1 MLYCS
6 NICMKFSTFFDKLMQ
21 IHVWCS
27 WVFDLDEKRPSL
39 AILSFGAPHF
49 PSLCTL
55 QHMHARTSVA
65 VWTWY
70 TNMFQELVKL
80 LEHWRAADVA
90 LLFGI
95 FRGRGLRSSFLTG
108 HTQTARK
115 KVSKV
120 HSGPGITEGRGFA
133 VVAGLW
139 SWALFLTEIAT
150 TTMCASRTS

>member
-27 WVFDLDEKRPSL
+27 WVFDLDEKRPSS

-55 QHMHARTSVA
+55 QHMHARTYVA

-70 TNMFQELVKL
+70 TNMFQELAKL

-95 FRGRGLRSSFLTG
+95 FRGRGLRSFWRATHKLHGKRS
-108 HTQTARK
+108 QKCTA
-115 KVSKV
+115 
-120 HSGPGITEGRGFA
+120 GRGSLKGEVSQSSQGFGA
-133 VVAGLW
+133 EPCFW
-139 SWALFLTEIAT
+139 Q
-150 TTMCASRTS
+150 R

>member
-6 NICMKFSTFFDKLMQ
+6 NICMKFSTFFWQTDANTCVVFLSFWLRWETAKLS
-21 IHVWCS
+21 HLEFWCS
-27 WVFDLDEKRPSL
+27 TLPQSL
-39 AILSFGAPHF
+39 YTTAHA
-49 PSLCTL
+49 CTY
-55 QHMHARTSVA
+55 V
-65 VWTWY
+65 
-70 TNMFQELVKL
+70 
-80 LEHWRAADVA
+80 
-90 LLFGI
+90 
-95 FRGRGLRSSFLTG
+95 RSSVNMVHQHVSGVGKVIGALACSWCCAFVWNLQGARSSVFLTG